1 MFKKGE
7 IILGLTLF
15 VLFVAF
21 LQTNY
26 CYHFYYMEQ
35 IQLFLFNAQWA
46 EDILLQPGGVS
57 LWLSRFMVQF
67 FVVPWAGSII
77 ISILLYGVWWSTK
90 KGISGSSKSMQT
102 SLLSLFPVVSLYPVI
117 IDPNYF
123 LQGIIAYLFF
133 ILFFVGYRSFSDSWG
148 RHLTGLFIGSVLYLI
163 AGPVSILFAVCVLL
177 WEFVTK
183 GIRWYISLV
192 LLAVVL
198 LLALASLY
206 FSAVGEFRFAFL
218 PDAYADPQIDGSKG
232 YLAWIVFPFCILASH
247 YYNNRIPKT
256 ANRKRKYS
264 TLLIPILLLAGLFAG
279 CYSRY
284 GLTGTI
290 QEKQLD
296 YYAYTKQWNK
306 LLAVELKDPMLERKM
321 NLVNYAL
328 AQQGKLGDA
337 MFAYNQQGVKSL
349 VSTWDNSI
357 TTAMPMSDI
366 YYGIGDVA
374 SAQKF
379 AFEGCV
385 SSVNGGSSRLLKRLV
400 ETNLIMGAYR
410 VAEKYI
416 ALLEQTLFYKEWA
429 SGYRQLLFND
439 EAVEKHPV
447 LGSRRKGL
455 DGIAGK
461 AVSAHLLQE
470 LEMLAVNNPKNQTA
484 IQYLAA
490 FYLVNKDLSRF
501 KLLLEKYYATD
512 VWPQLAVT
520 QQQALPFIA
529 PDDRKYWI
537 QHGMSSETEHQY
549 TLFERELVAQDGS
562 SAIQKRLAEKYG
574 DTYWYYLLFK

>member
-46 EDILLQPGGVS
+46 EDVLLQPGGVS

-102 SLLSLFPVVSLYPVI
+102 SLLSLFSVVSLYPVI

-123 LQGIIAYLFF
+123 
-133 ILFFVGYRSFSDSWG
+133 
-148 RHLTGLFIGSVLYLI
+148 
-163 AGPVSILFAVCVLL
+163 
-177 WEFVTK
+177 
-183 GIRWYISLV
+183 
-192 LLAVVL
+192 
-198 LLALASLY
+198 
-206 FSAVGEFRFAFL
+206 
-218 PDAYADPQIDGSKG
+218 
-232 YLAWIVFPFCILASH
+232 
-247 YYNNRIPKT
+247 
-256 ANRKRKYS
+256 
-264 TLLIPILLLAGLFAG
+264 
-279 CYSRY
+279 
-284 GLTGTI
+284 
-290 QEKQLD
+290 
-296 YYAYTKQWNK
+296 
-306 LLAVELKDPMLERKM
+306 
-321 NLVNYAL
+321 
-328 AQQGKLGDA
+328 
-337 MFAYNQQGVKSL
+337 
-349 VSTWDNSI
+349 
-357 TTAMPMSDI
+357 
-366 YYGIGDVA
+366 
-374 SAQKF
+374 
-379 AFEGCV
+379 
-385 SSVNGGSSRLLKRLV
+385 
-400 ETNLIMGAYR
+400 
-410 VAEKYI
+410 
-416 ALLEQTLFYKEWA
+416 
-429 SGYRQLLFND
+429 
-439 EAVEKHPV
+439 
-447 LGSRRKGL
+447 
-455 DGIAGK
+455 
-461 AVSAHLLQE
+461 LQE

-537 QHGMSSETEHQY
+537 QHGMSRETEHQY

-562 SAIQKRLAEKYG
+562 SAIQKRLGEKYG